1 MQERTGDEKR
11 IKAKMVAEV
20 REGGGRYWNINQKRD
35 EWAWR
40 LREGGMSKLVEG
52 LKAELRR
59 TDINKLH

>member
-1 MQERTGDEKR
+1 
-11 IKAKMVAEV
+11 MVAEV

>member
-1 MQERTGDEKR
+1 MKKGLRPKWSPKSVKEEGDTGILIR
-11 IKAKMVAEV
+11 
-20 REGGGRYWNINQKRD
+20 RGD

-40 LREGGMSKLVEG
+40 LREGGMNKLVEG